1 MRLHS
6 LTALIV
12 ALVVG
17 WGIFDGL
24 FDRGASAPDRG
35 AISAALTADLA
46 SGATLHPATAA
57 LYGTDRA
64 PLFTASAQRTAAA
77 SLVLAAPLD
86 GIALASVRAGD
97 AGRAVDALSRA
108 EALWTGL
115 DDAARDTLEDPRPA
129 LLARADV
136 AITDA
141 TLRLG
146 DALRGRR
153 TAPAALYPGTWFPYV
168 RDSADVAFH
177 ALESALKM
185 GDAARIARAVD
196 GLRPQQAGYTRMRAR
211 LAALRT
217 DLAPIPS
224 GPVLA
229 VGGRSVRVPHLRER
243 LTAYGFMRADSLG
256 AWDRPEPYL
265 FDDSLATALGRFE
278 TARKLPIDRALDSTA
293 TRLLNADPATLRARL
308 ALNLERWRWLPDT
321 FGDDYIWVNIP
332 AFEMRVE
339 HVESGVAETR
349 LQMPVNVGSALTT
362 GWTTPV
368 IADSVHTVEFQPAW
382 YVPASLAPGLFA
394 QARRD
399 SLSLYRQGVD
409 VFRNG
414 RPVDSRLVPWDSLSI
429 AGFRFVQ
436 RPGAAN
442 PLGRVKFLMTT
453 RTRSSSTTPTKSG
466 RSPTGPARRCRA
478 GACRPARPR
487 SSPSTSSRPSTAG
500 RRVKRK
506 RRTDADRA
514 VASASSARSG
524 RSSST
529 LPRQPRRTAR
539 CGPTRTRTSTTRA
552 LPRRLASISARHPRR
567 RSDAERL
574 PRCATAPYLPR
585 MTTTLRPCSW
595 PHWHGTLRWADRV
608 RPVA

>member
-6 LTALIV
+6 LSALAL
-12 ALVVG
+12 ALVLG
-17 WGIFDGL
+17 WGLFDGL
-24 FDRGASAPDRG
+24 FDRGATAPDRG
-35 AISAALTADLA
+35 ATVAALTADLA
-46 SGATLHPATAA
+46 DVSALHPSTVA
-57 LYGTDRA
+57 LYGTSRT
-64 PLFTASAQRTAAA
+64 PLFTASAQRSAAA
-77 SLVLAAPLD
+77 ALVLAAPRD
-86 GIALASVRAGD
+86 GIEGVHAED
-97 AGRAVDALSRA
+97 AGRAVSALVLA

-115 DDAARDTLEDPRPA
+115 DDAARDTLADPRPA
-129 LLARADV
+129 LLAQADV

-153 TAPAALYPGTWFPYV
+153 TAPASLYPGTWFPFV
-168 RDSADVAFH
+168 RDSAGVAFR
-177 ALESALKM
+177 ALEGALKT
-185 GDAARIARAVD
+185 GDATRISRALE
-196 GLRPQQAGYTRMRAR
+196 GLRPQQAGYGRLRAR

-217 DLAPIPS
+217 DLAPIPA
-224 GPVLA
+224 GPALA

-265 FDDSLATALGRFE
+265 FDDVLATALGRFE
-278 TARKLPIDRALDSTA
+278 TARKLPVDRALDSTA
-293 TRLLNADPATLRARL
+293 TRLLNADPAALRARL

-321 FGDDYIWVNIP
+321 FGDDYVWVNIA

-339 HVESGVAETR
+339 HVENGVIETK

-414 RPVDSRLVPWDSLSI
+414 RSVDSRLVPWDSLSI

-436 RPGAAN
+436 RPGASN
-442 PLGRVKFLMTT
+442 PLGRVKFLMHNPYAILIHDTNKKWT
-453 RTRSSSTTPTKSG
+453 LADGSGSSMSSG
-466 RSPTGPARRCRA
+466 CVQA
-478 GACRPARPR
+478 GAPEKLAEYLLTTVNGWAPGE
-487 SSPSTSSRPSTAG
+487 AEAAYG
-500 RRVKRK
+500 R
-506 RRTDADRA
+506 
-514 VASASSARSG
+514 G
-524 RSSST
+524 
-529 LPRQPRRTAR
+529 PRRGVRLERPFLSQFVYFTATAEAD
-539 CGPTRTRTSTTRA
+539 GALRTYTDPYLYDA
-552 LPRRLASISARHPRR
+552 RLAEALGLDIG
-567 RSDAERL
+567 DAPPEAL
-574 PRCATAPYLPR
+574 
-585 MTTTLRPCSW
+585 
-595 PHWHGTLRWADRV
+595 
-608 RPVA
+608 